1 MSSGPATAIR
11 SAYRRLSGH
20 RNSAE
25 TRIATRTGACHYT
38 NRLNDRSRF
47 APSQCP
53 VRLRASPLV
62 CDCAVKRLPGMA
74 REVRLHLPD
83 HVIDLGETL
92 LLVGGPRP
100 RGRSCFRGYR
110 RRVETGSGHGRR
122 EGRLWQLWVA
132 PVRPV
137 RSCCTESVRIVWVR
151 SSCHYGHAGEPRQ
164 SDLRRECSVQWRSG
178 PASSIN
184 GSIPTVR

>member
-38 NRLNDRSRF
+38 NRLNDRSRL

-100 RGRSCFRGYR
+100 RGRSLFSWVPPSGRDRLGPRTTRG
-110 RRVETGSGHGRR
+110 ETLAAVGRS
-122 EGRLWQLWVA
+122 
-132 PVRPV
+132 
-137 RSCCTESVRIVWVR
+137 RS
-151 SSCHYGHAGEPRQ
+151 PRQ
-164 SDLRRECSVQWRSG
+164 ELLHRIRPDRVGAFKLPLRPRR
-178 PASSIN
+178 
-184 GSIPTVR
+184 